1 MFYQNY
7 EDYIRSILG
16 YPVESNTYEAYM
28 RQPSYEAREQYN
40 FQSTDNSEL
49 MKLYPEIYNVVNP
62 MVRKIC
68 EGNTKTV
75 DRDLIE
81 KMSSEI
87 YSNLE
92 MQPDKNG
99 GKEVRQ
105 SAVNNNI
112 LQDLIKI
119 LLLNQLLNQNRPPR
133 PGPPPPPRPPMPP
146 RPPRPPFPREDRS
159 YNNYL
164 RF

>member
-28 RQPSYEAREQYN
+28 RQPSYEAIEQYN

-49 MKLYPEIYNVVNP
+49 TKLYPEIYNVVNP

-68 EGNTKTV
+68 EENTKTV

-105 SAVNNNI
+105 SAVNNI

-133 PGPPPPPRPPMPP
+133 PGPPAPPRPPMPP

>member
-16 YPVESNTYEAYM
+16 YPVETNTYEAYM
-28 RQPSYEAREQYN
+28 HQPSYEAREQYN
-40 FQSTDNSEL
+40 FQNTDNSEF
-49 MKLYPEIYNVVNP
+49 MKLYPEIYKVVNP
-62 MVRKIC
+62 MVCKIC
-68 EGNTKTV
+68 EGNTRTINKE
-75 DRDLIE
+75 LLE
-81 KMSSEI
+81 QMSNEI

-92 MQPDKNG
+92 MQPERNG
-99 GKEVRQ
+99 SKEVRN
-105 SAVNNNI
+105 SSVNNNI

-133 PGPPPPPRPPMPP
+133 PMPPPPRPPMPP
-146 RPPRPPFPREDRS
+146 RPPRPPFLREDRS